1 MYKLVTMVK
10 NQGGNK
16 SKRMG
21 RKFLQKGPAKTRF
34 SEDPDELYAVCIKMH
49 GPSCDVL
56 CIDGKTR
63 LCFIRNKFKGRGK
76 QDSLISIGTWLLVG
90 RRGFEGVRE
99 NRKENTDLMEVY
111 SQNDKKTLQQHEHT
125 QPWSIL
131 HSIQSISG
139 SNPDDDAA
147 DGLVFG
153 DDDTND
159 YEELVKASIK
169 NETVKMIGL
178 DESHEEDEDDDIDSD
193 DI

>member
-16 SKRMG
+16 AKRMG
-21 RKFLQKGPAKTRF
+21 RKFLQTGPSRTRF
-34 SEDPDELYAVCIKMH
+34 SEDPDEIYAVCVKMH

-76 QDSLISIGTWLLVG
+76 RDSLISIGTWLLVG

-99 NRKENTDLMEVY
+99 NKKENSDLLEVY
-111 SQNDKKTLQQHEHT
+111 SQNDKKNLQQHEHAK
-125 QPWSIL
+125 PWSTL
-131 HSIQSISG
+131 HSVQSISG
-139 SNPDDDAA
+139 SNPEDDAA

-178 DESHEEDEDDDIDSD
+178 DEKDEEEDDVDSD